1 MNINLENKN
10 AIVTGASSGL
20 GKAIAIELARAG
32 ANVLLI
38 ARREN
43 VLMETINELPNNG
56 SQKHS
61 LLAVNMS
68 DLQLLKQSV
77 MAKLNYYRHFD
88 IIVNNSG
95 GPKPGRASESQIDDF
110 INAFKMQLFA
120 FQEILQ
126 IALPTMKT
134 QNWGRIINIT
144 SVGAKQPIAN
154 LGVSNTLRGAVTSW
168 SKTLAHELAPYGI
181 TVNNILPGFILTDR
195 LVELLKSEAKRKGI
209 TYEQELQHRQ
219 SSVPAGRIGKPED
232 IAFAA
237 TFLASEQAS
246 YINGINLPVDGGFL
260 QSV

>member
-1 MNINLENKN
+1 MNIDLTNKN

-20 GKAIAIELARAG
+20 GKAIAIELARSG

-43 VLMETINELPNNG
+43 VLIETIKELPNNG
-56 SQKHS
+56 NQNHS
-61 LLAVNMS
+61 SLAVDMS
-68 DLQLLKQSV
+68 DLPTLKQSV
-77 MAKLNYYRHFD
+77 IEKLNYYSHFD
-88 IIVNNSG
+88 IIINNSG
-95 GPKPGRASESQIDDF
+95 GPKPGRASEAQVDDF

-126 IALPTMKT
+126 IALPTMKA

-144 SVGAKQPIAN
+144 SIGAKQPIAN

-181 TVNNILPGFILTDR
+181 TVNNLLPGFILTDR
-195 LVELLKSEAKRKGI
+195 LVQLLESEAKRKGI
-209 TYEQELQHRQ
+209 TYEEELQYRQ
-219 SSVPAGRIGKPED
+219 SLVPAARIGKPED

-246 YINGINLPVDGGFL
+246 YINGINFPVDGGFL
-260 QSV
+260 QTL